1 MVYAFRIS
9 NQSKTEQNFDS
20 ELTNLKRRRDIAFHL
35 SHNVYVPRGVKENHH
50 HLVEKKSSLLDFLKK
65 LKVKFCIL
73 FCFCGF
79 FFLKKIVEMHIRLDS
94 TYS

>member
-9 NQSKTEQNFDS
+9 NQSKTEQNFES
-20 ELTNLKRRRDIAFHL
+20 GLTNLKRRRDIAFHL

-65 LKVKFCIL
+65 LEVKFYLFCIL
-73 FCFCGF
+73 FCFVYKENC
-79 FFLKKIVEMHIRLDS
+79 
-94 TYS
+94 

>member
-1 MVYAFRIS
+1 MDMVYAFRIS
-9 NQSKTEQNFDS
+9 NQSKTVQNFDS

-65 LKVKFCIL
+65 IRSEVLFVLYFVL
-73 FCFCGF
+73 FC
-79 FFLKKIVEMHIRLDS
+79 L
-94 TYS
+94 